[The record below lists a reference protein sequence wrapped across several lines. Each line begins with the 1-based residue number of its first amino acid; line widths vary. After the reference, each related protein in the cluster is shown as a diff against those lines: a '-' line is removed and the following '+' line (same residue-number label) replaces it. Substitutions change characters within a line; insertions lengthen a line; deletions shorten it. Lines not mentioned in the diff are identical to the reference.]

1 MLMKHIIKNFEA
13 LAENDLRRDAL
24 EIAEAGYAAV
34 DTGRAIEKILLIE
47 KDGLRIQDKVYKLA
61 GRRVFFVGV
70 GKCAFAAAK
79 AVEKILGD
87 TLTSGIALDVT
98 PAEQYGLRKVET
110 YIGTHPLPSEVNQ
123 RAAKRL
129 LEFLNGCGADDLV
142 ILLASGGGSTLL
154 CSYEKPMT
162 TYDESRL
169 FKDLT
174 AKGATIQ
181 EMNTVRKHTSK
192 ARGGGL
198 ARAAY
203 PAEVVTLIV
212 SDVPGDDIQFVSSGP
227 TVKDDSTI
235 KDAEAV
241 LAKYGVDPSSVVLM
255 ETPKDDR
262 YFKKVTNIL
271 FITNKNA
278 LDAMKAEAEKL
289 GYTAEIVDRHFTGE
303 ASRIGRTI
311 VEKLHASEPKTALL
325 YAGESTVTL
334 SKSSGEGGRNQEMAL
349 ASLEVIRPGEIIIPF
364 DSDGRDDD
372 DNAGAIGDTIS
383 CAHALMHNLSI
394 SEYLSAHNSY
404 NFFTAT
410 GDALRTGYTGS
421 NVADCVVA
429 LKK

>member
-1 MLMKHIIKNFEA
+1 MKHIIKNLEA

-34 DTGRAIEKILLIE
+34 DTGRAIERTLRVE
-47 KDGLRIQDKVYKLA
+47 KDGLHIQDKIYKLA
-61 GRRVFFVGV
+61 DRRVFFVGV

-79 AVEKILGD
+79 AVEKILGN
-87 TLTSGIALDVT
+87 TLTGGIALDVT
-98 PAEQYGLRKVET
+98 PAEQYELRKVET
-110 YIGTHPLPSEVNQ
+110 YIGTHPLPSEVNE
-123 RAAKRL
+123 RAAKRV
-129 LEFLNGCGADDLV
+129 LEFLLNCSTDDLV

-162 TYDESRL
+162 TADESRL
-169 FKDLT
+169 FRDLT

-181 EMNTVRKHTSK
+181 DMNTVRKHTSK

-203 PAEVVTLIV
+203 PAEVVSLIV

-241 LAKYGVDPSSVVLM
+241 LSRYGVDSSRVVLM
-255 ETPKDDR
+255 ETPKEEK
-262 YFKKVTNIL
+262 YFDKVTNIL
-271 FITNKNA
+271 FLTNKNA
-278 LDAMKAEAEKL
+278 LYAMRDEAIKR
-289 GYTAEIVDRHFTGE
+289 GYATEIVDEHFTGE
-303 ASRIGRTI
+303 ASDIGRAI
-311 VEKLHASEPKTALL
+311 VQKLHASAPKTALL

-334 SKSSGEGGRNQEMAL
+334 SKNSGEGGRNQEMAL
-349 ASLEVIRPGEIIIPF
+349 AAMEVVRPGEIIIPF

-394 SEYLSAHNSY
+394 AEYLDAHNSY
-404 NFFTAT
+404 NFFSAT